1 MTCRIFRNSR
11 RPVAR
16 SVSLGALV
24 ISVLALAGCDRG
36 AFEAAAWREADLSTR
51 DRARMAPDLI
61 ASGRINGLG
70 RAGVIQL
77 LGAPTSTDKFAGSD
91 MIYVLGPERGLLAID
106 HQWLLIELDERGRVA
121 AYRIVED

>member
-1 MTCRIFRNSR
+1 MAYRSFRDNR

-16 SVSLGALV
+16 AVGLGAVV
-24 ISVLALAGCDRG
+24 ISVLVLAACDRG
-36 AFEAAAWREADLSTR
+36 AFEAAAWQDAVLSTR

-61 ASGRINGLG
+61 ASGRLDGLD

-77 LGAPTSTDKFAGSD
+77 LGEPTATDKFAGSD

-106 HQWLLIELDERGRVA
+106 HQWLLIELDRNGRVA
-121 AYRIVED
+121 AYRVVED